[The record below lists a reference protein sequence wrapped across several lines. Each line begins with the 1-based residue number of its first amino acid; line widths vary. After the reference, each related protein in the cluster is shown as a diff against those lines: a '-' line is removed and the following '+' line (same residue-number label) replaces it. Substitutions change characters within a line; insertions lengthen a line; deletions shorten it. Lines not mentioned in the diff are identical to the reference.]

1 MAFLRYINSDTNL
14 TEWSDDED
22 YCLVV
27 DDHHL
32 SEGYLVF
39 CSSQDVGEHSVNR
52 TSEFSI

>member
-39 CSSQDVGEHSVNR
+39 CISQDVGEHSVN
-52 TSEFSI
+52 